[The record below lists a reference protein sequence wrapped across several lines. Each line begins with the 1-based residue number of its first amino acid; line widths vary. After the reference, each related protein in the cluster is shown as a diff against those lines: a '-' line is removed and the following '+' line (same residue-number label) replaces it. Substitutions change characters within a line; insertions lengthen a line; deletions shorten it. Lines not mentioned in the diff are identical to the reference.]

1 MPAKRYDSFDVLTLF
16 DALALLTGLAVL
28 WVVWMRAF
36 IWVTF
41 TIASFVPHI
50 GRKHRHQRWDELNGP
65 KAGV

>member
-1 MPAKRYDSFDVLTLF
+1 VPSDSINAFPLIVLVDDAEFTASTLNN
-16 DALALLTGLAVL
+16 
-28 WVVWMRAF
+28 F